1 MVSQLVQQ
9 EYVKDLKSI
18 NLYGKM
24 AIPDMC
30 SVRDPID
37 TGIDGHAIEPQ
48 QKSRYLDMVKV
59 ACLDFKQSNIKY
71 KHRSFSQEFLTELNA
86 ELLK

>member
-37 TGIDGHAIEPQ
+37 IGIDGHAIEPQ

-59 ACLDFKQSNIKY
+59 ACLDFKQSKESSPKSLI
-71 KHRSFSQEFLTELNA
+71 
-86 ELLK
+86 